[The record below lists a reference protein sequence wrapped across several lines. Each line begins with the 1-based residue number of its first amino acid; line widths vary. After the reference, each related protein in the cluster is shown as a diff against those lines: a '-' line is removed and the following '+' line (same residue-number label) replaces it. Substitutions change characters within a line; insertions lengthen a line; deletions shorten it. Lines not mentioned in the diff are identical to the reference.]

1 MKPSVETR
9 LSETTRIMYAPVNFI
24 NVTPDILNEEAVE
37 ETQVHNMEM
46 REHDMD
52 MMDLKHMMMTNLGC
66 FLIAIICA
74 SFLIPIAV
82 FISSQ
87 IIEKCCRVT
96 KKKKLNLKEVKP
108 IKVTTVIEKKGK
120 KIKFFHTMK
129 RNQN

>member
-1 MKPSVETR
+1 
-9 LSETTRIMYAPVNFI
+9 MYAPVNLI
-24 NVTPDILNEEAVE
+24 NVTPDILIE

-96 KKKKLNLKEVKP
+96 KKKKLNLKEVKQ

-120 KIKFFHTMK
+120 KIKVFHTMK

>member
-1 MKPSVETR
+1 
-9 LSETTRIMYAPVNFI
+9 
-24 NVTPDILNEEAVE
+24 
-37 ETQVHNMEM
+37 
-46 REHDMD
+46 MD

-96 KKKKLNLKEVKP
+96 KKKKLNLKEEKP
-108 IKVTTVIEKKGK
+108 GKGK
-120 KIKFFHTMK
+120 KEEKKKEAKPEKVEKAETPAAEAPAMPPKKKDPLDELPAGTFNMEDWKRFFSNNPEEEAIKYF
-129 RNQN
+129 

>member
-1 MKPSVETR
+1 MGVETR

-37 ETQVHNMEM
+37 EAQVHNMEM

-52 MMDLKHMMMTNLGC
+52 MMDLKHMMMTNLG
-66 FLIAIICA
+66 

-96 KKKKLNLKEVKP
+96 KKKKLILKEVVKP
-108 IKVTTVIEKKGK
+108 MKVTTVIEKKGK
-120 KIKFFHTMK
+120 KIKIFHTMK
-129 RNQN
+129 RN

>member
-1 MKPSVETR
+1 MGVETR

-37 ETQVHNMEM
+37 EAQVHNMEM
-46 REHDMD
+46 RDHDMD

-96 KKKKLNLKEVKP
+96 KKKKLKKEVKP

-120 KIKFFHTMK
+120 MIKFFHTMK

>member
-1 MKPSVETR
+1 MGVETR
-9 LSETTRIMYAPVNFI
+9 LFRSNTYIMYAPVNFI

-96 KKKKLNLKEVKP
+96 KKKKLKKEVKP